1 MGYVYQSEN
10 YSMAQ
15 NFITQCVEGDS
26 DTSALEFLKSGA
38 SGCTF
43 FGQRIPDDSDN
54 LYYKF

>member
-15 NFITQCVEGDS
+15 NFITQCVPRDS